1 MKSGKMTLIGLIV
14 VAVVLT
20 IVIFFAQ
27 GMIFPS
33 TAMPPMSLLP
43 AFIFLSFWD
52 ALAFGVG
59 IALLIYLAMNY
70 SKWPKE
76 IRGSLLV
83 LFFIAAWFSILNWI
97 HDGAHMSGAD
107 SGNFAYLA
115 LVEYVFHFP
124 WLIFAIALVLVVRQ
138 LVKAYTKPT

>member
-1 MKSGKMTLIGLIV
+1 MKTGRMTLIGLIV
-14 VAVVLT
+14 VAVILT
-20 IVIFFAQ
+20 IVIFFGQA
-27 GMIFPS
+27 MIFPS
-33 TAMPPMSLLP
+33 TDMPPISLLP

-70 SKWPKE
+70 SKWPKD

-83 LFFIAAWFSILNWI
+83 LFFIAVWFSVLNWV
-97 HDGAHMSGAD
+97 HDGAHMSGANT
-107 SGNFAYLA
+107 GNFTYLA

-138 LVKAYTKPT
+138 LGRAYPKPT